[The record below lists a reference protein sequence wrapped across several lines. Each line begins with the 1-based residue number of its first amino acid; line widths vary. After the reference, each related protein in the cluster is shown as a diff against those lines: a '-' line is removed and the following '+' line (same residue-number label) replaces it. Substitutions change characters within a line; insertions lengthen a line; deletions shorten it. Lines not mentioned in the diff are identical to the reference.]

1 MFLLCPFRLY
11 LSLKNSVGQLLRTY
25 LTERAPMSLINLS
38 KSNFASE
45 PIAADR
51 DHIRSAEQAQMEQV
65 RDRLLHNPC
74 CDSESVRITLLA
86 LQNDLLHKQ
95 LCRIE
100 ESLLNATQSA
110 TPIALRTKY

>member
-1 MFLLCPFRLY
+1 
-11 LSLKNSVGQLLRTY
+11 
-25 LTERAPMSLINLS
+25 MSLINLS
-38 KSNFASE
+38 KVKVASE
-45 PIAADR
+45 PIASNR
-51 DHIRSAEQAQMEQV
+51 DHTRSAEEAQMEQL

-110 TPIALRTKY
+110 TPSALRTKY

>member
-1 MFLLCPFRLY
+1 
-11 LSLKNSVGQLLRTY
+11 
-25 LTERAPMSLINLS
+25 MSLINLS
-38 KSNFASE
+38 KAKLASD
-45 PIAADR
+45 PIATDC
-51 DHIRSAEQAQMEQV
+51 DHIRSAEQAQMEQL

-100 ESLLNATQSA
+100 ASLLIATQS
-110 TPIALRTKY
+110 ALRTKY